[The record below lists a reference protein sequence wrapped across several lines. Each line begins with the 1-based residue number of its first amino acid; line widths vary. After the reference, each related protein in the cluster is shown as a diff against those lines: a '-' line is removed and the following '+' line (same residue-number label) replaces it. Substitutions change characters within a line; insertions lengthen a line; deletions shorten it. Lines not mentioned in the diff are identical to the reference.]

1 MNGLAVYTMEWMMK
15 FFVPV
20 CAILLASGFIGCAA
34 NSSQDESAS
43 AQEMPAASEEETP
56 SASAAM
62 SGSAA
67 AMDPEAQ
74 SAITS
79 EQVLE
84 ALEAGNQ
91 RFVDGVSIERDFS
104 SQVEATATGQYPG
117 AVILSC
123 IDSRVPAEIVF
134 DQGVG
139 DVFSARV
146 AGNIIDPHTI
156 GSIEFATK
164 VAGAKLVV
172 VMGHTS
178 CGAVKGSCDN
188 VQLGHISSLVDT
200 IQPSVEA
207 VTPEGETCAS
217 SNAALVD
224 EIAAHNVERTLDNL
238 RAESDIIS
246 TLESDGDIM
255 LVGAMYDVAT
265 GRVTFME

>member
-1 MNGLAVYTMEWMMK
+1 MMK
-15 FFVPV
+15 LFVPV
-20 CAILLASGFIGCAA
+20 CALLLASGFVGCAA
-34 NSSQDESAS
+34 NSSHEHSESSQATAPAS
-43 AQEMPAASEEETP
+43 AT
-56 SASAAM
+56 M

-67 AMDPEAQ
+67 AMDDATQ
-74 SAITS
+74 SALTS
-79 EQVLE
+79 EQVLA
-84 ALEAGNQ
+84 ALQAGNQ
-91 RFVDGVSIERDFS
+91 RFVDGVTVERDFS

-178 CGAVKGSCDN
+178 CGAVMGSCDN
-188 VQLGHISSLVDT
+188 VQLGHISSLVGT

-207 VTPEGETCAS
+207 VVPEGEQCDS
-217 SNAALVD
+217 SDKSMVD
-224 EIAAHNVERTLDNL
+224 RVATHNVERTIENL
-238 RAESDIIS
+238 REESEIIS

-265 GRVTFME
+265 GRVTFMQ